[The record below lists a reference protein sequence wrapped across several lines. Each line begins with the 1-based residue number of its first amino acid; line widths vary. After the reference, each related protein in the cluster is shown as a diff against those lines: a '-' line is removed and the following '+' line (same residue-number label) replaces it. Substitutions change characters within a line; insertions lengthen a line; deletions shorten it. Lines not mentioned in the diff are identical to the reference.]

1 MAHRIETPS
10 SASKASTN
18 LKNMNTK
25 SFLKTNINEY
35 LKDDP
40 NSCINCQNCMKVKN
54 KPLHYKY
61 SKQIQSS
68 YAA

>member
-40 NSCINCQNCMKVKN
+40 NNCINC
-54 KPLHYKY
+54 
-61 SKQIQSS
+61 
-68 YAA
+68 